1 MQNPALK
8 PYKKWPPGPDSPA
21 QSPRTWSR
29 PTKTLG
35 TEQHTVHARHSLHMG
50 LPLWREHDSL
60 GMLHPTQGA
69 DPGLHGG
76 CGIHLALPWSGC
88 SIPLLP
94 VLQSSSPRKPPGQ
107 GQH

>member
-1 MQNPALK
+1 M
-8 PYKKWPPGPDSPA
+8 PGTHC
-21 QSPRTWSR
+21 TWGCPSGR
-29 PTKTLG
+29 STAPG
-35 TEQHTVHARHSLHMG
+35 EA
-50 LPLWREHDSL
+50 L

-76 CGIHLALPWSGC
+76 CGIHLALLWSGC